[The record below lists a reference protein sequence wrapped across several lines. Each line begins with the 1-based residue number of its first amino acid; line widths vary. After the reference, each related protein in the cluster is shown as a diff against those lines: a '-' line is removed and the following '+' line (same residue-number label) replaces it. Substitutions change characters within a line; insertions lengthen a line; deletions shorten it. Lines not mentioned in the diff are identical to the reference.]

1 MHKNKRVLIVA
12 DSMAMP
18 RVGVA
23 YEDTWIRKLTDAFPE
38 YEFIDKSRRAS
49 TTERLVTEGG
59 GGSNPKGADI
69 LEHYIPDIV
78 IMQIGIVDC
87 APRYVKKG
95 SFEYIML
102 HRIMPMG
109 IRMRYI
115 AFVKKNRTR
124 DPRKAYVLPNRFR
137 SNLANYFQR
146 ARAINTKVIVILIA
160 SVSGHFVDKSPNII
174 KNITIYN
181 DIYRNLSK
189 EFENVDSVQPFD
201 NTIDLEDIT
210 TDGYHTNSKGHD
222 IIFQKLINQLCPK

>member
-1 MHKNKRVLIVA
+1 
-12 DSMAMP
+12 
-18 RVGVA
+18 
-23 YEDTWIRKLTDAFPE
+23 
-38 YEFIDKSRRAS
+38 
-49 TTERLVTEGG
+49 
-59 GGSNPKGADI
+59 
-69 LEHYIPDIV
+69 
-78 IMQIGIVDC
+78 MQIGIVDC

-115 AFVKKNRTR
+115 AFVKKHRTR